1 MWKQKDPIPR
11 FEAYLIQEGLLTQPE
26 VETIAEEAFQLI
38 EEAVAFAE
46 SSPEPRVEEI
56 TEGVYA

>member
-1 MWKQKDPIPR
+1 MWKQNDPIPR
-11 FEAYLIQEGLLTQPE
+11 FEAYLIQEGLLTQQQA
-26 VETIAEEAFQLI
+26 ETIASEASQLI

-46 SSPEPRVEEI
+46 SSPDPRVEEI

>member
-1 MWKQKDPIPR
+1 MWKQKDPIAR
-11 FEAYLIQEGLLTQPE
+11 FGSHLTQAGILTE
-26 VETIAEEAFQLI
+26 QGTQELRKAAFQVI

-46 SSPEPRVEEI
+46 SSPEPRVDEI